1 MKELFQL
8 LAEYNAKTNV
18 EMIEILEKL
27 PPERLAQEV
36 GSFYGSILGLVNHI
50 LVSDV
55 IWLGRFANQ
64 FSELEFVKPRL
75 PVLNL
80 RKWTDI
86 VWDSLAT
93 YRPVRLGMDETIRQV
108 FRTASDDI
116 CKAELS
122 FKNIKGAD
130 QKKVTWRAFLHFFNH
145 QTHHRGQ
152 VAVLL
157 DQFKVENDY
166 SNLIWKF

>member
-18 EMIEILEKL
+18 EMIGILEKL
-27 PPERLAQEV
+27 PPERLAQDA
-36 GSFYGSILGLVNHI
+36 GSFYRSILGLVNHI

-55 IWLGRFANQ
+55 IWLGRFAHQ
-64 FSELEFVKPRL
+64 FPELAFVEPRL
-75 PVLNL
+75 PQLDMQ
-80 RKWTDI
+80 KWTDI
-86 VWDSLAT
+86 VWGSLAA
-93 YRPVRLGMDETIRQV
+93 YRPVRLDLDETIRQLFQRV
-108 FRTASDDI
+108 ADGSFG
-116 CKAELS
+116 AELA
-122 FKNIKGAD
+122 FKNMRGVD
-130 QKKVTWRAFLHFFNH
+130 QNKIAWRAFLHFFNH

-157 DQFKVENDY
+157 DQFQVENDY